1 MSNQPEESRPTAID
15 RRSFF
20 KNMMMGVTAAA
31 LSANRLN
38 AAVYEKLSALDQKAL
53 TQEAPDGAYWDYIAG
68 QFMFEPG
75 LIMMNN
81 GTAGAMPR
89 VVYNTLVEY
98 FKIQAENPYKCYST
112 FDAYRE
118 EARALA
124 AQFIGAD
131 PDEVTLLRNTT
142 EGLNI
147 VAYGLNL
154 KPGDEVLMS
163 NLEHPSGI
171 YPWRL
176 QEKRAGFKIKEAV
189 IPIPPKNK
197 DDILN
202 AFNDAITPRTRV
214 ILISHAVYKT
224 GLIPPLKE
232 ICRLAKEKNI
242 LVCADGAH
250 CVGMLNLNMH
260 DLGVDFYANSGYK
273 WLGAPTGT
281 GIFYVRKDV
290 QKDLWP
296 NIVEAEWENASSAL
310 KYSHIGRSSDPL
322 YIALGEAIRFQN
334 HIRKDRIE
342 RRIKTL
348 GAYLREEAS
357 KIPGVKLFTPQDPYL
372 SGGLTVFGL
381 EGVKN
386 DLLINYLLEK
396 NNMVIAATFREKNA
410 VRICTHIWISYK
422 QIDILLA
429 GLRELMRQK

>member
-1 MSNQPEESRPTAID
+1 MNKSDP
-15 RRSFF
+15 
-20 KNMMMGVTAAA
+20 VTVIGGG
-31 LSANRLN
+31 L
-38 AAVYEKLSALDQKAL
+38 
-53 TQEAPDGAYWDYIAG
+53 AG
-68 QFMFEPG
+68 CEC
-75 LIMMNN
+75 
-81 GTAGAMPR
+81 AW
-89 VVYNTLVEY
+89 
-98 FKIQAENPYKCYST
+98 
-112 FDAYRE
+112 
-118 EARALA
+118 ALA
-124 AQFIGAD
+124 SAGVPVRLFEMRPAVASPIHQTPHLGELVCSNSLKSDD
-131 PDEVTLLRNTT
+131 P
-142 EGLNI
+142 
-147 VAYGLNL
+147 
-154 KPGDEVLMS
+154 
-163 NLEHPSGI
+163 EHPSGI

-197 DDILN
+197 DEILN

-281 GIFYVRKDV
+281 GIFYVRKEV

-296 NIVEAEWENASSAL
+296 NIVEAEWENVSSAL